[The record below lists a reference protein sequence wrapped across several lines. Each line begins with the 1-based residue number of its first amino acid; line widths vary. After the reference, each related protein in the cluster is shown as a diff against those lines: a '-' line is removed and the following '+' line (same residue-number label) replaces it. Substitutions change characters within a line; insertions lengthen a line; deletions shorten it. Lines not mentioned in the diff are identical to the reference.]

1 MFAASQI
8 RNCLSHAS
16 WSLLL
21 SHQPS
26 LSTIVQKV
34 LTLQLLQNHTH
45 MKQMIQSL
53 LLKYTYHSF
62 AYMLPTQCTNR
73 EFVTQIT
80 DRDET

>member
-80 DRDET
+80 DRNET